1 MNIARKIIEAHKLN
15 FGSLPPLQ
23 QCSVSGSA
31 LFNADCLD
39 ILPFIPDKSVQLIL
53 ADLPYGTT
61 QNKWDGVLPLD
72 LLWQQYERII
82 ADNGCIV
89 LTADGI
95 FTGVLMMSNPKW
107 FKYKLIWDKKSTSGF
122 LNAKKMPLR
131 RHEDILIFA
140 KGKTTYN
147 PIMEERG
154 KPRKKGG
161 YVGGNKGTYG
171 SHKED
176 VKFNNEYYPTS
187 IIEISNAN
195 QKAKQH
201 PTEKPLELMKWII
214 RTYSNECDV
223 VLDNTM
229 GVGTTCLGA
238 KELNRSFIGI
248 EKEVKYYNLAV
259 GRIFQSTESIYK
271 NIQSKEN
278 YDKLLSSGMFWEFHP
293 ELSGNWDS
301 DKVVVCQ
308 HCH

>member
-1 MNIARKIIEAHKLN
+1 MNIAKKIIEAHKLK

-31 LFNADCLD
+31 LFNADCMD
-39 ILPFIPDKSVQLIL
+39 ILPLIPDKSVQLIL

-61 QNKWDGVLPLD
+61 QNKWDSVLPLD

-95 FTGVLMMSNPKW
+95 FTGVLMMSKPKW
-107 FKYKLIWDKKSTSGF
+107 FKYKLIWDKKSTTGF
-122 LNAKKMPLR
+122 LNAKRMPLR
-131 RHEDILIFA
+131 RHEDVLIFA

-147 PIMEERG
+147 PIMEVRG
-154 KPRKKGG
+154 KPRNKGSYNKKKGDG
-161 YVGGNKGTYG
+161 DMVYG
-171 SHKED
+171 SFKNITS
-176 VKFNNEYYPTS
+176 FNNEYYPTS

-214 RTYSNECDV
+214 ATYSNDDEL

-229 GVGTTCLGA
+229 GVGTTCLA
-238 KELNRSFIGI
+238 CIKLNRKSIGI
-248 EKEVKYYNLAV
+248 EKEKQYYDVAV
-259 GRIFQSTESIYK
+259 RRALQY
-271 NIQSKEN
+271 
-278 YDKLLSSGMFWEFHP
+278 
-293 ELSGNWDS
+293 
-301 DKVVVCQ
+301 
-308 HCH
+308 CH

>member
-1 MNIARKIIEAHKLN
+1 
-15 FGSLPPLQ
+15 
-23 QCSVSGSA
+23 
-31 LFNADCLD
+31 
-39 ILPFIPDKSVQLIL
+39 
-53 ADLPYGTT
+53 
-61 QNKWDGVLPLD
+61 
-72 LLWQQYERII
+72 
-82 ADNGCIV
+82 
-89 LTADGI
+89 
-95 FTGVLMMSNPKW
+95 MSKPKW
-107 FKYKLIWDKKSTSGF
+107 FKYKLIWDKKSTTGF

-147 PIMEERG
+147 PIMREG
-154 KPRKKGG
+154 KLRFKGG
-161 YVGGNKGTYG
+161 KKYANNGCYG
-171 SHKED
+171 DFNEMPKEQY
-176 VKFNNEYYPTS
+176 NMYYPTS

-214 RTYSNECDV
+214 STYSNENDT

-248 EKEVKYYNLAV
+248 EKEVKYYDLAV
-259 GRIFQSTESIYK
+259 GRIFQSTDSIYK

-301 DKVVVCQ
+301 DKVVVCLIGIP
-308 HCH
+308 